1 MKTPRK
7 IGPWT
12 QLSSGPVYQNPW
24 IHVREDQVLTPAG
37 TEGIYGVVEFQNNAL
52 GVVPL
57 FEDGTILL
65 VGQHRYP
72 HNEYSWEIP
81 EGGGRLG
88 EDLLLGIQRELREET
103 GYSAQKWTLLAEQ
116 IQLSNSVSDEK
127 AWLWLAEDL
136 IAGEATPEDTEEL
149 MVKRIPVGEAM
160 KMVHTGEIK
169 DAMSVIALLML
180 QNLIITRDEC

>member
-1 MKTPRK
+1 MKTPSK

-12 QLSSGPVYQNPW
+12 QLSSTPVYQNPW
-24 IHVREDQVLTPAG
+24 IHVREDKVLTPAG

-72 HNEYSWEIP
+72 HDEYSWEIP

-88 EDLLLGIQRELREET
+88 EDLLLGIQRELKEET
-103 GYSAQKWTLLAEQ
+103 GYTAQKWTPLAEQ

-127 AWLWLAEDL
+127 AWLWLAENL
-136 IAGEATPEDTEEL
+136 TPGEATPEDTEEL
-149 MVKRIPVGEAM
+149 KIKRIPVDEAIG
-160 KMVHTGEIK
+160 MVHAGEIQ

-180 QNLIITRDEC
+180 QNLLNSKTL

>member
-1 MKTPRK
+1 M
-7 IGPWT
+7 
-12 QLSSGPVYQNPW
+12 
-24 IHVREDQVLTPAG
+24 REDQVLTPAG

-180 QNLIITRDEC
+180 QNLLITRDEC

>member
-1 MKTPRK
+1 M
-7 IGPWT
+7 
-12 QLSSGPVYQNPW
+12 
-24 IHVREDQVLTPAG
+24 REDQVLTPAG